1 MPTSPATQPTF
12 TNKVFGAFVV
22 LSVFGMVGLAV
33 AAVVGFEEPN
43 ETLLLVS
50 FVLMLAAPV
59 AMLVHLTVTKEL
71 TWQEKRIWIRQL
83 ASHRGARVFSAYLTS
98 HDRGATVENLAAEG
112 TTTSRSRDEQP

>member
-1 MPTSPATQPTF
+1 MPTSPATRPTI

-22 LSVFGMVGLAV
+22 WSVFGVVGRAV
-33 AAVVGFEEPN
+33 AAMVGFEEPN

-59 AMLVHLTVTKEL
+59 AMLVHLTITKEL
-71 TWQEKRIWIRQL
+71 TWREKRIWIRQL

-98 HDRGATVENLAAEG
+98 HDRGATAADLAAAG
-112 TTTSRSRDEQP
+112 TRSRER